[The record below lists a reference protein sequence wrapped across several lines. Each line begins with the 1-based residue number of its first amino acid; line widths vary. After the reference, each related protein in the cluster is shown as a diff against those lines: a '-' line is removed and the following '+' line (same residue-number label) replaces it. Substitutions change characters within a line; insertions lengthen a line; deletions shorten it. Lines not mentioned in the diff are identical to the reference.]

1 VLPWSPNEEP
11 AELSRNILRN
21 YSDYGE
27 GIASKTTICASVS
40 EERAGRQRKAVEKN
54 RRRPPSRPTCPT
66 ATTAAHI
73 LD

>member
-1 VLPWSPNEEP
+1 M
-11 AELSRNILRN
+11 AK
-21 YSDYGE
+21 GC
-27 GIASKTTICASVS
+27 ASKTNICASVS

-54 RRRPPSRPTCPT
+54 RRRPPWRSTCPT